1 MDNAPEVVELG
12 RTFMCTYCACD
23 NQRRLATHTVDGT
36 SVCRAHLAEAIAWA
50 QSKRAGGLG

>member
-23 NQRRLATHTVDGT
+23 NRRRLATHRVGGT

-50 QSKRAGGLG
+50 QSKRAVP